1 VVRTVLVVRIVLVAR
16 NERGVKIALEEGMAS
31 PEEKE
36 NQSRKRNFPRLR
48 LLCLRDGL
56 TRLRARCRSLPP
68 LPPLY
73 NRLLL
78 LHLRPLLMHPLLDP
92 QRKSVVQLLQPLL
105 QAKKVNYQFLRILLG
120 KSKIRMFTKMALL
133 LALLQFLSLLLKLL
147 LRNLFIKLMYPR
159 PWSLRPL
166 MWSH

>member
-1 VVRTVLVVRIVLVAR
+1 MGRIVLVVRIVLVER

-36 NQSRKRNFPRLR
+36 NQSRKRNLPRLR

-56 TRLRARCRSLPP
+56 TRLRALYRSLPP

-78 LHLRPLLMHPLLDP
+78 LLPLLMHPLLDP

-105 QAKKVNYQFLRILLG
+105 QVKKVNYQFLRILLG
-120 KSKIRMFTKMALL
+120 KSKIPMFTKMALL
-133 LALLQFLSLLLKLL
+133 LALLQFLSLLLRLL
-147 LRNLFIKLMYPR
+147 LRNLFIKLMYR
-159 PWSLRPL
+159 RRSLRPL
-166 MWSH
+166 MRSH